1 MHIQTIKT
9 TRIVSLL
16 LLILAITGCQT
27 NAKKT
32 DAVMQETHKRN
43 LQASLL
49 KTEKIKLTAENNRL
63 LAQEANLKELNR
75 TLKNEVQ
82 EKTVMVE
89 QLKNQSIKVTMLN
102 SILFSS
108 GQYKLNKQGAIAIE
122 KLVNVMNKHIQQG
135 GIVRIIGHTDNLNV
149 SKHNNTFQDNW
160 DLSSLRAASVVRLL
174 VWRHHIAPNS
184 FRVEG
189 HADTE
194 PKASNAT
201 KTGRAQNRRIEIL
214 LTSK

>member
-1 MHIQTIKT
+1 MHIQTVT
-9 TRIVSLL
+9 TARILSLL
-16 LLILAITGCQT
+16 LLIMGMTSCQT
-27 NAKKT
+27 SVKKT
-32 DAVMQETHKRN
+32 DHVMQKPHITS

-49 KTEKIKLTAENNRL
+49 KTEKIKLASENNRL
-63 LAQEANLKELNR
+63 LAQELNLKELNR

-89 QLKNQSIKVTMLN
+89 QLKKETIQVTMLN

-108 GQYKLNKQGAIAIE
+108 GQYQLNEQGAIAIG
-122 KLVNVMNKHIQQG
+122 KLVSVIKKHIQHG
-135 GIVRIIGHTDNLNV
+135 GIVRIIGHTDNLYVN
-149 SKHNNTFQDNW
+149 KHNRAYQDNW

-174 VWRHHIAPNS
+174 VWRYHIAPSS

-194 PKASNAT
+194 PKASNST
-201 KTGRAQNRRIEIL
+201 KEGRAKNRRIEIL
-214 LTSK
+214 LTSH